1 MPRMQKYRQFK
12 RRKYVGHMTL
22 VDRHDQHKKPH
33 RASPFP
39 EYARALMYEYQAAL
53 FKGIVLTIYEKTPIS

>member
-1 MPRMQKYRQFK
+1 
-12 RRKYVGHMTL
+12 MTL
-22 VDRHDQHKKPH
+22 VDRHDQHEKPH